1 MRQYY
6 KWFFEEVENFQ
17 RKDGKILEIGVGQET
32 WRVNFYKINIISL
45 ELINPGRCWQLQKKT
60 CMRKQSAW
68 KIGRIQAVGT
78 LDDVMQYKTDGD
90 EMVDLQGK
98 TMLPGFLDAH
108 SHFVGAAN
116 AMTQCDLSECGNFSE
131 IVDAMKMFA
140 EKRNLSKD
148 AWIVG
153 CNYDQNFLEEKRH
166 PDRYVLDEISHTNPV
181 LLIHASSHMGVVN
194 SKGIRNSAD

>member
-1 MRQYY
+1 MLAVAKENLYA
-6 KWFFEEVENFQ
+6 EEVCVEN
-17 RKDGKILEIGVGQET
+17 
-32 WRVNFYKINIISL
+32 
-45 ELINPGRCWQLQKKT
+45 
-60 CMRKQSAW
+60 
-68 KIGRIQAVGT
+68 GRIQAVGT

-140 EKRNLSKD
+140 
-148 AWIVG
+148 
-153 CNYDQNFLEEKRH
+153 
-166 PDRYVLDEISHTNPV
+166 
-181 LLIHASSHMGVVN
+181 
-194 SKGIRNSAD
+194 

>member
-1 MRQYY
+1 MQLKIYENYETVLQMVLR
-6 KWFFEEVENFQ
+6 KWKFQ
-17 RKDGKILEIGVGQET
+17 RKMERYLKLVSEQET

-60 CMRKQSAW
+60 CMRKQSAMEN
-68 KIGRIQAVGT
+68 GRIQAVGT

-153 CNYDQNFLEEKRH
+153 CNYDQNFLEEKTTSGQ
-166 PDRYVLDEISHTNPV
+166 IC
-181 LLIHASSHMGVVN
+181 IG
-194 SKGIRNSAD
+194 